1 MTAKTSQ
8 QEGCKKFINYLLS
21 GKFVP
26 DDSLTFSSICIN
38 KDVMKKEISLIAN
51 YYNEIYT
58 FEMEYGLFDKS
69 QLKTMGFKEATDTM
83 QQKFFDM
90 LSTLSVYYMED
101 IQIRDIINEEL
112 AAYYAGDKSMDDVIR
127 FINDRVDKYINEA
140 K

>member
-38 KDVMKKEISLIAN
+38 KDVMKKEISLIAD